1 MNNTEYSGRLTNR
14 NVISEDPTGK
24 IIALSLLLAFLWGG
38 NSPSIKVGLE
48 DLPPMALAFVRFC
61 IGLVIVGGW
70 SLYCRIPLGLKHGEF
85 SRLLLL
91 TLIFISQII
100 TLNTGTLL
108 TSASRSTILINVYPF
123 FTAIFAHLWIPGER
137 LSINKTLGIVVAFSG
152 VFITVAPNL
161 GSGETSVIG
170 DIIVLV
176 SGCFLGLRVVVT
188 KLLVQSIH
196 PYRLLVWYLVL
207 SLPCFA
213 ALSFLFERGETFQI
227 SLAGAAALLYQGGII
242 AGFCFLAWTSILEK
256 YSASKLVVFFFATPL
271 SGVVFSSLFLGD
283 ELTVYLLGGAI
294 LVAVG
299 IFLVN
304 LRL

>member
-1 MNNTEYSGRLTNR
+1 MNKTESTGRLTSGH
-14 NVISEDPTGK
+14 VISEDPTGK
-24 IIALSLLLAFLWGG
+24 IIILSLLLAFLWGG
-38 NSPSIKVGLE
+38 NSPSIKVGLN

-70 SLYCRIPLGLKHGEF
+70 SLYRRIPLGLKPGEF
-85 SRLLLL
+85 SRLSLL
-91 TLIFISQII
+91 TVIFILQII
-100 TLNTGTLL
+100 TLNTGTHY
-108 TSASRSTILINVYPF
+108 TSASRSTIFINAYPF

-137 LSINKTLGIVVAFSG
+137 LSFFKTLGIIVAFSG
-152 VFITVAPNL
+152 VIITVAPNL

-170 DIIVLV
+170 DIIVIV

-207 SLPCFA
+207 SLPCYA
-213 ALSFLFERGETFQI
+213 LLSFIFERGAPFQI

-242 AGFCFLAWTSILEK
+242 AGFCFLAWTTILEK

-271 SGVVFSSLFLGD
+271 SGVVFSNLFLGD
-283 ELTVYLLGGAI
+283 VLTPTLLGGAV
-294 LVAVG
+294 LVAIG
-299 IFLVN
+299 ICLVN
-304 LRL
+304 MRR

>member
-1 MNNTEYSGRLTNR
+1 MNNTEPSNKLASGH
-14 NVISEDPTGK
+14 VISEDPTGK
-24 IIALSLLLAFLWGG
+24 IIFLSLLLAFLWGG

-48 DLPPMALAFVRFC
+48 DLQPMALAFVRFC

-70 SLYCRIPLGLKHGEF
+70 SLYRRIPLGLKPGEF

-91 TLIFISQII
+91 TVIFILQII
-100 TLNTGTLL
+100 TLNTGTNY
-108 TSASRSTILINVYPF
+108 TSASRSTIFINAYPF

-137 LSINKTLGIVVAFSG
+137 LSFFKTLGIIVAFSG
-152 VFITVAPNL
+152 VIITVAPNL

-170 DIIVLV
+170 DIIVIV
-176 SGCFLGLRVVVT
+176 SACFLGLRVVVT

-207 SLPCFA
+207 SLPCYA
-213 ALSFLFERGETFQI
+213 LLSFIFERGAPFQI

-242 AGFCFLAWTSILEK
+242 AGFCFLAWTTILEK

-271 SGVVFSSLFLGD
+271 SGVVFSNLFLGD
-283 ELTVYLLGGAI
+283 VLTPTLLGGAV
-294 LVAVG
+294 LVAIG
-299 IFLVN
+299 ICLVN
-304 LRL
+304 MRR